1 MVPTRATKRP
11 TEPKLTT
18 FVRAPPVLP
27 PAEPVGVEVEVV
39 DERTEEG
46 LEREEGGLVEVG
58 VGEGGLTVSEEL
70 LPP

>member
-1 MVPTRATKRP
+1 M
-11 TEPKLTT
+11 
-18 FVRAPPVLP
+18 LP